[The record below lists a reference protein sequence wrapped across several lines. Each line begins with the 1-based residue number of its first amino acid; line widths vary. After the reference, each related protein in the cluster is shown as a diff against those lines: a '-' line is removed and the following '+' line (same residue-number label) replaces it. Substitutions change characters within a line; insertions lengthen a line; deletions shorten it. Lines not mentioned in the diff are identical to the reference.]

1 MTTIAPVVLPF
12 PPVIAVF
19 TRDVLN
25 NNAAIVEF
33 NIIWSEMLRVLTD
46 RGFEMLKTEL
56 YSVPGFHI
64 LTNWATPTRAE
75 LEVVVATAIV
85 RNIRDGG
92 GDFYQ
97 FDVAAK
103 SWGMTISN
111 GAAIAYAK
119 IPLTAQYTAE
129 LEERSKAR
137 TNEWK
142 TYIKTS
148 RDVGLVT
155 LIRFHQ
161 TTDSLQWACN
171 FSKFLLIPILVIQ
184 FIVPIVVAISTWR
197 DYGSSFDGRLFPKI
211 QGAAEEASRIDN
223 GSLAGTV
230 ACIYFL
236 SLVFRLIQKVQQ
248 SGLNLTGG
256 NITQTGGIIMYTK
269 ICDRFMSFVY
279 EPLAY
284 LVNLWYVFLQP
295 DTYTIVFSATAL
307 QFILDLDDLFKAMFI
322 NIFPPNFDYYMAL
335 NNEENSSGLPKRQVK
350 KGFLPYF
357 HFLELVFFSVNL
369 VCCVVAGIG
378 IFYLPI
384 FKPSVI

>member
-25 NNAAIVEF
+25 NNAAIIEF
-33 NIIWSEMLRVLTD
+33 NKIWSKMLEALTD
-46 RGFEMLKTEL
+46 RGLETLTTEPN
-56 YSVPGFHI
+56 SVPDFQLPPHLEG
-64 LTNWATPTRAE
+64 LERAE
-75 LEVVVATAIV
+75 QEVIVATAIV
-85 RNIRDGG
+85 QNIRNGG

-103 SWGMTISN
+103 SWGMPISN
-111 GAAIAYAK
+111 GTSIAYAR
-119 IPLTAQYTAE
+119 IPLTAQTMAE
-129 LEERSKAR
+129 LEEKSK
-137 TNEWK
+137 TSINEWE
-142 TYIKTS
+142 TYIETS
-148 RDVGLVT
+148 RDVRLVT

-184 FIVPIVVAISTWR
+184 FIFPIVVAISTWR

-322 NIFPPNFDYYMAL
+322 NIFPPKVDYYIYGSDFDY
-335 NNEENSSGLPKRQVK
+335 
-350 KGFLPYF
+350 
-357 HFLELVFFSVNL
+357 
-369 VCCVVAGIG
+369 
-378 IFYLPI
+378 
-384 FKPSVI
+384 